1 MDFPQMINAYDAY
14 NRKFIGGYLQK
25 KGEKVVFEKK
35 SEKPYETSL
44 YISPGFLDMHVHVF
58 EGYGIYGMDAN
69 LFGHRWGV
77 HCMADCGTCGTDNL
91 QLFKNCILPKYK
103 DVTKLKLWLNICRFG
118 LPSNHETI
126 DFTML
131 EPGPTAQCAI
141 ENSDMV
147 IGIKVRMN
155 NDVPERDCLVPL
167 FRALEAAELA
177 NMPLMVHI
185 SAGPPYA
192 KDILPHLR
200 KGDVVTHIFNGKTG
214 SPFNDDGSPIKELLE
229 AQERGVLF
237 DVAHGYS
244 SFNLETCR
252 KAIEQNFMDVTIS
265 TDKHK
270 KCSLGAPFTFVDVM
284 SKVHG
289 CGMPLEKVLY
299 GVTKKASD
307 IMKFENWCTF
317 ENMEQ
322 NATIFSYVDNSDK
335 TEFVDPFG
343 NMIIPEKK
351 FIANAVITNGLWKD
365 IEEC

>member
-1 MDFPQMINAYDAY
+1 MEFPQRINAYDAF
-14 NRKFIGGYLQK
+14 NRCFIGGTLK
-25 KGEKVVFEKK
+25 KQGERVFFVKN
-35 SEKPYETSL
+35 SEFPYDTSL

-58 EGYGIYGMDAN
+58 EGYGIFGMDPRQ
-69 LFGHRWGV
+69 FGHSWGV
-77 HCMADCGTCGTDNL
+77 HCMSDCGTCGSDNIK
-91 QLFKNCILPKYK
+91 LFIKYVFPEYK

-126 DFTML
+126 DFAML
-131 EPGPTAQCAI
+131 DPITTAKCAV
-141 ENSDMV
+141 EHSDIV
-147 IGIKVRMN
+147 LGIKVRMN
-155 NDVPERDCLVPL
+155 NDVPEKDCLVPL

-177 NMPLMVHI
+177 NMPVMVHI
-185 SAGPPYA
+185 SAGPPMT

-200 KGDVVTHIFNGKTG
+200 QGDVITHIFNGKIG
-214 SPFNDDGSPIKELLE
+214 SPFNEDGTPIKELQE
-229 AQERGVLF
+229 AEARGVLF

-252 KAIEQNFMDVTIS
+252 KAVEHGFADVTIS

-270 KCSLGAPFTFVDVM
+270 KCALGAPFTFVDVM

-289 CGMPLEKVLY
+289 CGVPLEKVLY

-317 ENMEQ
+317 ENMEK
-322 NATIFSYVDNSDK
+322 NATIFSYSENSQK

-343 NMIIPEKK
+343 NKIVPDKK
-351 FIANAVITNGLWKD
+351 FIAKAVITEGKWKD
-365 IEEC
+365 IESL